1 MTKKLNIQFGE
12 DRHYEK
18 VRGEEFDEKIH
29 WQMYIVK
36 YKLLFFKQYTH
47 TRRFYWSTVVITDTQ
62 EKESTTFVVE
72 FSTNSMYI
80 LRKRKF
86 GGSVAYPGSN
96 GFSDLNITITGST

>member
-1 MTKKLNIQFGE
+1 MTKKLNTQFGE

-47 TRRFYWSTVVITDTQ
+47 TPFPLKYRCYNRYAG
-62 EKESTTFVVE
+62 
-72 FSTNSMYI
+72 
-80 LRKRKF
+80 KRKYNF
-86 GGSVAYPGSN
+86 CCRIFN
-96 GFSDLNITITGST
+96 